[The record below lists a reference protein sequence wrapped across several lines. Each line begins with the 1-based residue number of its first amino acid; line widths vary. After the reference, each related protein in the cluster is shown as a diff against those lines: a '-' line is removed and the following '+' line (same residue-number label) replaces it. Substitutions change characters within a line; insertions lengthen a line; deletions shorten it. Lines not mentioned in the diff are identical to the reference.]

1 MTGMRRGEVCGL
13 RWEDLD
19 LDAGTVRVRNQLGVD
34 GKLAEVKTERSRR
47 IVDLDAE
54 TVAVL
59 RAHRTDQAARQFALG
74 VTWLDRGLV
83 FTGVEG
89 AALRP
94 DTVTKSFAHA
104 VARSSLPRIRFH
116 DLRHSRASHLAQAG
130 AHPVVIQT
138 QLGHSSATFS
148 QEVYTHVDRDR
159 ARAAASAVGSLV
171 DK

>member
-1 MTGMRRGEVCGL
+1 MRRAEVCGL

-19 LDAGTVRVRNQLGVD
+19 LDTATIRVRKQLGLD

-47 IVDLDAE
+47 TVDLDAE

-59 RAHRTDQAARQFALG
+59 RSHHKDQSARRLALG
-74 VTWLDRGLV
+74 VGWHDHGLV
-83 FTGVEG
+83 FTGIDG
-89 AALRP
+89 APLRP
-94 DTVTKSFAHA
+94 DSVTKSFAHA
-104 VARSSLPRIRFH
+104 VSRSRLPRVRFH

-159 ARAAASAVGSLV
+159 ARAAANAVGSLV
-171 DK
+171 DV